1 MSRPVACVE
10 SAEKRGTS
18 LIRVGLVG
26 IGAQTKE
33 NILPSLLQI
42 PDIQIVAACDV
53 SIERASEVKSYVRD
67 VQVFKDVTTMM
78 DCMGLDAL
86 VLACPPQ
93 AHRDISLL
101 AIERGIHVFV
111 EKPPCFTLDEL
122 NDMID
127 AAARKRVV
135 TAVGLNFRFAR
146 PIQQLRKMAASEK
159 FGRPMHVQI
168 NHYASKPRAPMWG
181 LSSTLR
187 SFLLAQTIHSID
199 LTTAFGP
206 GHVANVRS
214 SVQHAGDAM
223 LAQIDISFSSGH
235 TASILTGSMFP
246 YFEFDMKVISDKSN
260 MVTLD
265 NLWNITLHDAEI
277 ASQVV
282 GGDKRWRNAW
292 QPGPLDSG
300 YVRSGY
306 FGELTG
312 FFNAIRTKT
321 RFEADF
327 ESMIPT
333 YQVIEQ
339 VCAAEVQPGLVVP
352 PATLHVVAEK
362 QRSVARG

>member
-1 MSRPVACVE
+1 
-10 SAEKRGTS
+10 

-53 SIERASEVKSYVRD
+53 SLERAEEVKGYVRD
-67 VQVFKDVTTMM
+67 VQVFKDVATMINVI
-78 DCMGLDAL
+78 GPDAL

-93 AHRDISLL
+93 AHRDISLM

-111 EKPPCFTLDEL
+111 EKPPCFTLNEL
-122 NDMID
+122 KDMID
-127 AAARKRVV
+127 AAARKRVA

-146 PIQQLRKMAASEK
+146 PVQHLRKIAASEK
-159 FGRPMHVQI
+159 FGRTMHVQI
-168 NHYASKPRAPMWG
+168 NHYAGKPRAPMWG

-199 LTTAFGP
+199 LTTAFGKDE
-206 GHVANVRS
+206 HVTDVHS
-214 SVQHAGDAM
+214 TVQHGSDAM
-223 LAQIDISFSSGH
+223 LARIDITFSSGRS
-235 TASILTGSMFP
+235 ASILTGSMFP
-246 YFEFDMKVISDKSN
+246 YFEFDMKVIGDKSS
-260 MVTLD
+260 MITLD
-265 NLWNITLHDAEI
+265 NLWNITLHDADI
-277 ASQVV
+277 SSQVV

-306 FGELTG
+306 FSELTG
-312 FFNAIRTKT
+312 FFNAIRSGS

-339 VCAAEVQPGLVVP
+339 VCAAEVQPGVVVP
-352 PATLHVVAEK
+352 PSLRVLGEQK
-362 QRSVARG
+362 RSVANG

>member
-1 MSRPVACVE
+1 M
-10 SAEKRGTS
+10 
-18 LIRVGLVG
+18 IRVGLVG

-53 SIERASEVKSYVRD
+53 SLERAEEVKSYVRD
-67 VQVFKDVTTMM
+67 VQVFKDVATMLE
-78 DCMGLDAL
+78 CMGPDAL

-93 AHRDISLL
+93 AHRDISLM

-111 EKPPCFTLDEL
+111 EKPPCFTLSEL
-122 NDMID
+122 KDMTA

-146 PIQQLRKMAASEK
+146 PIQHLRKISASEK
-159 FGRPMHVQI
+159 FGRPVHVQI

-199 LTTAFGP
+199 LTTAFGKDD
-206 GHVANVRS
+206 VTDVRS
-214 SVQHAGDAM
+214 TVQHGVDAM
-223 LAQIDISFSSGH
+223 LARIDLSFSSGRS
-235 TASILTGSMFP
+235 ASILTGSMFP

-260 MVTLD
+260 MITLD

-277 ASQVV
+277 SSQVV

-312 FFNAIRTKT
+312 FFNAIRSGT

-333 YQVIEQ
+333 FQVIEQ
-339 VCAAEVQPGLVVP
+339 VCAAEVLPGVMVP
-352 PATLHVVAEK
+352 PPLRVIAE
-362 QRSVARG
+362 QHRSVANG